1 MKKTLFTLGAF
12 ALVVLGFAA
21 CGNSDCTCKITYGDE
36 GALLGTV
43 PVTDFDGDCDEVT
56 WTDLGNDAAGDAWAN
71 VIEELENAKL
81 TCEED

>member
-21 CGNSDCTCKITYGDE
+21 CGNSDCTCKITYGVE
-36 GALLGTV
+36 GAQLSSV

-56 WTDLGNDAAGDAWAN
+56 WTDLGKDANGDSWAD
-71 VIEELENAKL
+71 VDESLEDAKL

>member
-21 CGNSDCTCKITYGDE
+21 CGNSDCTCVPALE
-36 GALLGTV
+36 GEKLDSSIKV
-43 PVTDFDGDCDEVT
+43 EDFDGDCDEVT
-56 WTDLGNDAAGDAWAN
+56 FKDLGATWVNWAN
-71 VIEELENAKL
+71 QNTADGLEVSL

>member
-56 WTDLGNDAAGDAWAN
+56 WTDLGKDAAGDSWAD
-71 VIEELENAKL
+71 VVAELENAKL

>member
-21 CGNSDCTCKITYGDE
+21 CGNSDCTCKISEE
-36 GALLGTV
+36 GIDVSTNI
-43 PVTDFDGDCDEVT
+43 PVKDFDGDCDEVT
-56 WTDLGNDAAGDAWAN
+56 MTDLGKDADGTLWTEIFPDGK
-71 VIEELENAKL
+71 V